1 MTRPWGAIAPVA
13 LALVACGGGGSE
25 QPPMN
30 EDPQALAATGG
41 PSLAQRVQAATAT
54 ANRSDNA
61 CGAIGPFY
69 WEVGGAQARLASGSV
84 TPGSDVPA
92 YTESTVMNIASASKW
107 VYGAYVVQKQPV
119 IGPLAVKHLTFRS
132 GYTNFG
138 ICLRHQTV
146 QSCLDTA
153 DNGKYSPE
161 HDGKFYYQGGHMQKH
176 AALIGL
182 GGLDN
187 AGLAAE
193 IRSQLGAD
201 IEIAFS
207 QPQPAG
213 GVVTTPGDYARM
225 LRKMLSGSLRIGSM
239 LGAHATCTNPSTCPT
254 AVSTPIPEQ
263 SWDYS
268 LGHWVESDPVK
279 GDGSFSSAG
288 AFGFYPWIDKSKT
301 WYGIVAREAKAD
313 GSGVGTG
320 EQSQRCG
327 QLIRTAWVTG
337 VAR

>member
-1 MTRPWGAIAPVA
+1 MAPFTLA
-13 LALVACGGGGSE
+13 LAACGGGGTD
-25 QPPMN
+25 Q
-30 EDPQALAATGG
+30 AATPAEHEALSGLTSE
-41 PSLAQRVQAATAT
+41 PSLAQRIRAATAT
-54 ANRSDNA
+54 AQNPGNS
-61 CGAIGPFY
+61 CGGIGPFY
-69 WEVGGAQARLASGSV
+69 WEVGGAQSRLASGSV
-84 TPGSDVPA
+84 TPGGNVPV

-107 VYGAYVVQKQPV
+107 VYGAYVVQKQPA
-119 IGPLAVKHLTFRS
+119 IGPVAVKYLTFRS

-153 DNGKYSPE
+153 DNGTYSPE

-193 IRSQLGAD
+193 MRSQLGTD
-201 IEIAFS
+201 IALGFS

-213 GVVTTPGDYARM
+213 GVVTTPGDYGRM

-254 AVSTPIPEQ
+254 AVSTPIPEE

-268 LGHWVESDPVK
+268 LGHWVESDPMK

-313 GSGVGTG
+313 GSGVGEG
-320 EQSQRCG
+320 EKSMRCG
-327 QLIRTAWVTG
+327 KLIRSAWITG
-337 VAR
+337 APR